1 MAYDFSVEMKWMK
14 KVSSNKWT
22 QTNVEKKNLQVKKYS
37 TYVFTLKYLEKIV
50 VQQEGQFWKYK
61 FAIIQEY

>member
-1 MAYDFSVEMKWMK
+1 MAYNFSVE
-14 KVSSNKWT
+14 SKWT

-50 VQQEGQFWKYK
+50 VQQEGQFWKHK